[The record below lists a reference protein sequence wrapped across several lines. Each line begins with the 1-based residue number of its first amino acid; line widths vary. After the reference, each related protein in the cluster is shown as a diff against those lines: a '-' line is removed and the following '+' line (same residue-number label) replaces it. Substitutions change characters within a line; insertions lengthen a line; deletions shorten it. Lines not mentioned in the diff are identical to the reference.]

1 MAISPGKYN
10 TELQRRADF
19 ALPIQFKDGASNP
32 IVLVGWN
39 VIAQAWNEDRT
50 VKYADF
56 TVTYRDR
63 VTGSITI
70 SLTSIQTSVFPGEV
84 FYDVMLVNP
93 SGLKDYYLEGI
104 LFVSEGYTV

>member
-19 ALPIQFKDGASNP
+19 DLSLQFKDGASNP
-32 IVLVGWN
+32 IVLIGWN

-50 VKYADF
+50 TKYADF
-56 TVTYRDR
+56 AVTYRNR

-70 SLTSIQTSVFPGEV
+70 SLTSNQTSTFPGEV

-93 SGLKDYYLEGI
+93 SGLREYYLEGI
-104 LFVSEGYTV
+104 LFVSEGYTA